1 VTSNARRAGNVDPFC
16 LSIRQSDNP
25 GYLGFESAHEE
36 LGITISYWENEE
48 AITAWKAQAEHLTA
62 QQSGREAWYASYVV
76 RVCKVER
83 AYGFEIR
90 I

>member
-1 VTSNARRAGNVDPFC
+1 MV
-16 LSIRQSDNP
+16 
-25 GYLGFESAHEE
+25 FESAHEE

-48 AITAWKAQAEHLTA
+48 AITAWKAQAEHLIA
-62 QQSGREAWYASYVV
+62 QQSGREALYASYVV

>member
-1 VTSNARRAGNVDPFC
+1 MT
-16 LSIRQSDNP
+16 NP
-25 GYLGFESAHEE
+25 SGRFVVFESAHEE
-36 LGITISYWENEE
+36 LGITISYRENEE
-48 AITAWKAQAEHLTA
+48 AITAWKAQAEHLAA